1 MADNGRV
8 HPECVNAGNPY
19 HQCGVA
25 CLEKIAQGIT
35 RKSMSKKKS
44 DSPRSV
50 KQVQLIR
57 KIDGERRVANP
68 NCPKAANPYHECGKY
83 CTNKPADANF
93 HDTDKDEGPFLLG
106 APVSMIRKTKEALSQ
121 PNSPHGVNNNVS
133 AAKAAN
139 VAAIASPRSPVSK
152 TDSNANSNK
161 KVVESDNSQSTSSS
175 EEEIDSRE
183 QSFHE
188 TQAPTYESVPASGI
202 IPPDGPLSPNKGSF
216 TSFVDPKPTKQQ
228 HEEKNLTTSSPK
240 GASSPKPGDAN
251 NDEPIMKT
259 MEFSFSGISHVSH
272 DSDDDEVQSVIS
284 DSCVSVGKY
293 HVRATIASILSAI
306 FAKYGDI
313 AGNCKLESVSMRAYY
328 LECLCSVVL
337 ELQSLSI
344 RQLTKSKVKE
354 MLAVLKDVESAGIDV
369 HWLRDILN
377 DLTEVVDLNSQ
388 HQAAELA
395 KAECD
400 HAVESVNRELESMME
415 DMALKEQA
423 VAEARSKVE
432 QTRARLLEL
441 EAESSKLSEAVSS
454 TWSLV
459 EKFHSKSLAD
469 DIL

>member
-1 MADNGRV
+1 
-8 HPECVNAGNPY
+8 
-19 HQCGVA
+19 
-25 CLEKIAQGIT
+25 LEQ
-35 RKSMSKKKS
+35 
-44 DSPRSV
+44 
-50 KQVQLIR
+50 
-57 KIDGERRVANP
+57 
-68 NCPKAANPYHECGKY
+68 
-83 CTNKPADANF
+83 
-93 HDTDKDEGPFLLG
+93 
-106 APVSMIRKTKEALSQ
+106 
-121 PNSPHGVNNNVS
+121 
-133 AAKAAN
+133 
-139 VAAIASPRSPVSK
+139 
-152 TDSNANSNK
+152 
-161 KVVESDNSQSTSSS
+161 
-175 EEEIDSRE
+175 
-183 QSFHE
+183 
-188 TQAPTYESVPASGI
+188 
-202 IPPDGPLSPNKGSF
+202 PDGPLSPNKGSF

-228 HEEKNLTTSSPK
+228 HEAPK